1 MVGMDAGPRPRSV
14 VAAAA
19 TVLGLLAAIPLDW
32 LAPPSCAAC
41 DAEVPPGRVFCA
53 PCAATVVRLP
63 LAACGPAGSLAP
75 FAFGGAVAE
84 AVRRFKYGARPDLAR
99 PLGHLLRA
107 AVQDAGLRAV
117 VVVQVPLHPRRRAER
132 GYDQAG
138 LLARHVAAAL
148 DRPHRPG
155 ALWRIRHGAA
165 QASLGREDRRSNPAL
180 AFEGDPRRLR
190 GAQVLLVDDVIT
202 TGATVRACRDALL
215 AAGAASPIVIL
226 GLARAEAPEGAPP

>member
-1 MVGMDAGPRPRSV
+1 MVGMDAGSRPRSV
-14 VAAAA
+14 VASAAA
-19 TVLGLLAAIPLDW
+19 TVLRHLVRLPLDW
-32 LAPPSCAAC
+32 LAPPACAAC
-41 DAEVPPGRVFCA
+41 DAEVRPGRVFCG

-63 LAACGPAGSLAP
+63 LAACGPVGSLAP

-84 AVRRFKYGARPDLAR
+84 AVRRFKYGGRPDLAR

-107 AVQDAGLRAV
+107 AVQDAGLRADL
-117 VVVQVPLHPRRRAER
+117 VVQVPLHPRRRAER

-148 DRPHRPG
+148 DRPHRPS
-155 ALWRIRHGAA
+155 ALRRLRHGAA

-180 AFEGDPRRLR
+180 AFAGDPGPLR
-190 GAQVLLVDDVIT
+190 GSRVLLVDDVIT

-215 AAGAASPIVIL
+215 AAGAASPIIL
-226 GLARAEAPEGAPP
+226 GLARAEAPEQDGT